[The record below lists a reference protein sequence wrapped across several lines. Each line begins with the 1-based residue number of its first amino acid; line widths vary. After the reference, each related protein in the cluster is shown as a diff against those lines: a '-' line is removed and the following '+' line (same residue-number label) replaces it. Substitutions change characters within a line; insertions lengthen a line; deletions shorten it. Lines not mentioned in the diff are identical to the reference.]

1 MGRKTTYDTFWNNLR
16 ESLGVSTRD
25 LAEVLGISR
34 GQISNFCT
42 GRRFPT
48 KNNIQKFCDFFDIDY
63 DTGYS
68 EFEKAYQ
75 EYHNYPTTESKEPTE
90 DNAAMMDELDK
101 VLFGEDVTE
110 KPTRGLDSVVMRKL
124 YGQVS
129 YDVFFNVI
137 ACIADGTGDPLKEIY
152 GKVSYEDYE
161 CIRSIIV
168 DDEYPDSTEEIIYP
182 EVIPEFDKWG
192 NVIGMKKRE
201 EN

>member
-25 LAEVLGISR
+25 LAEVLGISC
-34 GQISNFCT
+34 GQVSNFCT

-48 KNNIQKFCDFFDIDY
+48 KSNIQKFRDFFDIDY

-75 EYHNYPTTESKEPTE
+75 KYHNYPVTESEEPTE

-110 KPTRGLDSVVMRKL
+110 KPTRELDSVVMRKL

-137 ACIADGTGDPLKEIY
+137 ACIADGSGDPLKEIY

-182 EVIPEFDKWG
+182 EMIPEFDKWG
-192 NVIGMKKRE
+192 NVIGMKKRGE
-201 EN
+201 